1 MPLQHQPTASQA
13 KNSSSVSNTGN
24 FSSVELSSSPEGG
37 KKQRVYSSSCPEL
50 PTDSGDET
58 LDHGSNRRRSD
69 ALPSS
74 KENSPIPGSGHVP
87 RGQISNP
94 TADPGVDDQRRQRSI
109 IPQNAPPPESAAK
122 VSDVSTAQPEEP
134 QNIAHPT
141 ISPKPTTSEINT
153 SHYKDGFFNG
163 VINPVPGDIYQAF
176 YKDAY
181 NEGWWMCTPLP
192 WDAWERHI
200 GIKFSI
206 WQANLFRDLPDC
218 YRISRVRTQAKGRKM
233 KPVITGWNE
242 GFGEDGPRVNER
254 VFPVLFFDDKPG
266 EPGSFTFPP
275 PEKAFTFSKQALK
288 ALPAEWVA
296 AADLRLPHVDVG
308 QPVAGGETAARFRER
323 VQALREAQDEKKS
336 TAATNSKSNLSSPV
350 AGVPAARENIAASA
364 HSVRT
369 GTKRTRSSPVSPE
382 NPSSKRLRVV
392 ADESWWFKRCYDQA
406 MATWQMWR
414 NGI

>member
-1 MPLQHQPTASQA
+1 MAPTSWGGTHAADLELVALLPTATPVV
-13 KNSSSVSNTGN
+13 SVQVTR
-24 FSSVELSSSPEGG
+24 VEGCIL
-37 KKQRVYSSSCPEL
+37 
-50 PTDSGDET
+50 
-58 LDHGSNRRRSD
+58 
-69 ALPSS
+69 
-74 KENSPIPGSGHVP
+74 
-87 RGQISNP
+87 
-94 TADPGVDDQRRQRSI
+94 
-109 IPQNAPPPESAAK
+109 
-122 VSDVSTAQPEEP
+122 
-134 QNIAHPT
+134 
-141 ISPKPTTSEINT
+141 
-153 SHYKDGFFNG
+153 
-163 VINPVPGDIYQAF
+163 
-176 YKDAY
+176 
-181 NEGWWMCTPLP
+181 
-192 WDAWERHI
+192 
-200 GIKFSI
+200 
-206 WQANLFRDLPDC
+206 
-218 YRISRVRTQAKGRKM
+218 
-233 KPVITGWNE
+233 PVI
-242 GFGEDGPRVNER
+242 FRLH
-254 VFPVLFFDDKPG
+254 FH
-266 EPGSFTFPP
+266 GSFTFPP

-350 AGVPAARENIAASA
+350 AGVPAARENVAASA

>member
-37 KKQRVYSSSCPEL
+37 KSQRVYGSPCPEL
-50 PTDSGDET
+50 SGDET
-58 LDHGSNRRRSD
+58 LEHGSNHGRSHT
-69 ALPSS
+69 LPSS
-74 KENSPIPGSGHVP
+74 RKDSSIPESCLVP
-87 RGQISNP
+87 HGQLSNP
-94 TADPGVDDQRRQRSI
+94 TAHPGVDDQQHQESI
-109 IPQNAPPPESAAK
+109 ITQNAPSTESAAK
-122 VSDVSTAQPEEP
+122 VLDVSPTQPD
-134 QNIAHPT
+134 QLNIAHPT
-141 ISPKPTTSEINT
+141 IPPEPTTSDIHT
-153 SHYKDGFFNG
+153 LHDKDGFFNG
-163 VINPVPGDIYQAF
+163 VIDPVPGDIYQAF
-176 YKDAY
+176 YRDAH
-181 NEGWWMCTPLP
+181 NEGWWMCTALP

-206 WQANLFRDLPDC
+206 WQANLFQDLPDC
-218 YRISRVRTQAKGRKM
+218 YKTSRVRTKANGRKM

-242 GFGEDGPRVNER
+242 GFEEDGPRVKER
-254 VFPVLFFDDKPG
+254 VFPVLFFDDKAG
-266 EPGSFTFPP
+266 EPGNFTFPP
-275 PEKAFTFSKQALK
+275 PEKPFTFSKQALK

-323 VQALREAQDEKKS
+323 VQALREAQADKKS
-336 TAATNSKSNLSSPV
+336 TAATHSKSNLSSPV
-350 AGVPAARENIAASA
+350 AGVPAARENVAASA

>member
-74 KENSPIPGSGHVP
+74 KENSPIPGSGH
-87 RGQISNP
+87 
-94 TADPGVDDQRRQRSI
+94 
-109 IPQNAPPPESAAK
+109 SAAK
-122 VSDVSTAQPEEP
+122 VSDVPTAQPEEP

-163 VINPVPGDIYQAF
+163 VINPVPGDSCQAF

-233 KPVITGWNE
+233 KPIITGWNE
-242 GFGEDGPRVNER
+242 GFEEDGPRVNER

-350 AGVPAARENIAASA
+350 AGVPAARENVAASA

-369 GTKRTRSSPVSPE
+369 GTKRTRSSTVSPE